1 MYLPDDRTLTLQEL
15 ATMSTTTV
23 VFVCVVV
30 SIAIY
35 MISQGD

>member
-1 MYLPDDRTLTLQEL
+1 MYLPDDKTLTLQEL

-23 VFVCVVV
+23 VFVSIVV
-30 SIAIY
+30 SLAIY